1 MPQQLANFKAEFF
14 KALAHPIRIRIIDCL
29 RNGEKGVNE
38 LSDIL
43 RIEPANV
50 SQQLAILR
58 VRNIVIGR
66 KAGSNVYYSVSDT
79 TLFRLLDVARQIF
92 NNHLVGV
99 RNMLQQKEKTP
110 KERLTPTNC
119 KGRSVFLFLST
130 SALLTCGRSV
140 GAQRQN
146 RFARGLRLRGR
157 TLACTHE
164 RTEGLEVW
172 PREVDLKPAC
182 GVFGCRV

>member
-99 RNMLQQKEKTP
+99 QNMLQQMEK
-110 KERLTPTNC
+110 KA
-119 KGRSVFLFLST
+119 S
-130 SALLTCGRSV
+130 
-140 GAQRQN
+140 
-146 RFARGLRLRGR
+146 
-157 TLACTHE
+157 
-164 RTEGLEVW
+164 
-172 PREVDLKPAC
+172 
-182 GVFGCRV
+182 